1 MLLWGSNRAEILIL
15 EDMYDTLLFI
25 DCTLNGRPT
34 KLRKALRRSL
44 VRLVF
49 FFQREQLS
57 SVSEYRSHVTPGC
70 RHFLFFARCV
80 LGFEDRSPIFRFDH

>member
-49 FFQREQLS
+49 FS
-57 SVSEYRSHVTPGC
+57 T
-70 RHFLFFARCV
+70 
-80 LGFEDRSPIFRFDH
+80 